1 MKTGSLR
8 VACFLFRLY
17 LAGLGASPG
26 WISKLGKPWASALRL
41 NSPLAFVL
49 YLAGLGAS
57 PGWISKLGK
66 PWASAL
72 RLNSPL
78 AFVLYLAG
86 LGASPG
92 WISKSR
98 SRTEAYFC
106 RHGPL
111 TGWF

>member
-26 WISKLGKPWASALRL
+26 WISKMGKPGAIAQRL
-41 NSPLAFVL
+41 DSTRAFVL
-49 YLAGLGAS
+49 YLAD
-57 PGWISKLGK
+57 
-66 PWASAL
+66 
-72 RLNSPL
+72 
-78 AFVLYLAG
+78 F
-86 LGASPG
+86 GASPG